1 MNNVISTD
9 RTAKWDMKTV
19 REQWRMLIERGCS
32 VFKNDKYLS
41 AILFCFTP
49 PRDMLALPIPTQ
61 DSEMKDLILDSFIR
75 PMVSN
80 NNAIATFFAAQVKM
94 ITGIETLPDISMFG
108 EPEMKDPEKANTLLF
123 VGQIRTDTGVETY
136 MSTIKIQ
143 DGMLGEDRPDMA
155 PIEEIGGQVSTFLRP
170 IGPVVRV

>member
-1 MNNVISTD
+1 VSNEPYLQWNKLNNIISTD
-9 RTAKWDMKTV
+9 RTAKWDMKTI
-19 REQWRMLIERGCS
+19 REQWRMLIDRGCE
-32 VFKNDKYLS
+32 VFNNDNYLS

-94 ITGIETLPDISMFG
+94 ILGIETLPDISMFG
-108 EPEMKDPEKANTLLF
+108 GSEMKDPEKANTLLF
-123 VGQIRTDTGVETY
+123 VGQIRTGIGVETY
-136 MSTIKIQ
+136 MSTVKI
-143 DGMLGEDRPDMA
+143 
-155 PIEEIGGQVSTFLRP
+155 
-170 IGPVVRV
+170 